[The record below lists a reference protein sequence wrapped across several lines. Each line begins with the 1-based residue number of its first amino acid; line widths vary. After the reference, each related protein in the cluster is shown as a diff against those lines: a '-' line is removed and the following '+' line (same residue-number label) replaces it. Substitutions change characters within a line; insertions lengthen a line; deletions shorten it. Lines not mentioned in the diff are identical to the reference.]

1 MGAPGQAPAHDKPEQ
16 LQTVQEGLS
25 SGGAGDG
32 RLRRQGRRHARFLG
46 ITDRRI
52 IIQDNS
58 FVGKRTALTSIPY
71 SRVSAVS
78 FVSDTSMFGKFA
90 SSSALAISAGGKDY
104 EIEFRG
110 HDKAK
115 YAHHVILFHMR

>member
-1 MGAPGQAPAHDKPEQ
+1 MQVQAQGPAHDKPEQ
-16 LQTVQEGLS
+16 LQTVQEGLLQGEQVMAVFDGKG
-25 SGGAGDG
+25 SGTG
-32 RLRRQGRRHARFLG
+32 FLG

-71 SRVSAVS
+71 SRVSAIS
-78 FVSDTSMFGKFA
+78 FVSDKSMFGKFA
-90 SSSALAISAGGKDY
+90 SSSALAITAGGKDY
-104 EIEFRG
+104 EVEFRG

-115 YAHHVILFHMR
+115 YAHDVILFHMK